1 MVEGSGVAVLPGDLV
16 HLPSTSTRPGP
27 GVVVVGTAKDKSG
40 KEKVGAVVSKA
51 GLLRRKEEE
60 AAWVHNQQKRVSE
73 HNMAPSV
80 ILHNSV
86 CKSTYTV

>member
-27 GVVVVGTAKDKSG
+27 GVVVVLGTAKDKSR

-51 GLLRRKEEE
+51 GLLRRREEE
-60 AAWVHNQQKRVSE
+60 AVWVHNQQKRVSE
-73 HNMAPSV
+73 HTHGIMGHS
-80 ILHNSV
+80 S
-86 CKSTYTV
+86 